1 MGKKKSSTGIRM
13 VFVLILQ
20 TTALLDNLVFNI
32 PFFPEQFNVDRL
44 QIIVQSNVY

>member
-1 MGKKKSSTGIRM
+1 MGKKKSLTGIRM
-13 VFVLILQ
+13 VFVLILE
-20 TTALLDNLVFNI
+20 TTALLYNLVFNI